1 MAETPHY
8 SHFVAPLFLGSA
20 IVIFVCVIVGSVAA
34 FRKAGRVTK
43 FTAAGAALM
52 VIGYSVLLF
61 GVALASGDKTLPLGS
76 RKYFC
81 ELDCHIAYSIEST
94 QGASTLGP
102 ESKPITAQGRFVVVR
117 LKTWFDE
124 KSIAPFRGNGPLAP
138 NPRVVFLVDDRGC
151 SYQPAPQAAAAL
163 QVSSTPLDRTA
174 SSRRVVPDN
183 IYLRSASGCWQPKAA
198 DYRRRSGNTSSGRS
212 SKQPAARKNLSFAEP
227 KGVRCRIPNSLSHFF
242 SSS

>member
-1 MAETPHY
+1 
-8 SHFVAPLFLGSA
+8 
-20 IVIFVCVIVGSVAA
+20 
-34 FRKAGRVTK
+34 
-43 FTAAGAALM
+43 M

-61 GVALASGDKTLPLGS
+61 GVALASGDKTLPPGS

-102 ESKPITAQGRFVVVR
+102 ESKPITAHGRFVVVR

-163 QVSSTPLDRTA
+163 QVSSTPLTEPLRPGESYLTTFIFDLPADAGSPKLLITDADPVTRLLVDHENSPLHGKIYLSLRPKVSATA
-174 SSRRVVPDN
+174 SPIR
-183 IYLRSASGCWQPKAA
+183 
-198 DYRRRSGNTSSGRS
+198 
-212 SKQPAARKNLSFAEP
+212 
-227 KGVRCRIPNSLSHFF
+227 
-242 SSS
+242 